1 MKDSIATVLLR
12 STRRLSSKLK
22 FAAVSTLKNLPIF
35 GVLYYSLISGAFWRE
50 QRAVLAG
57 REQYSRQLREL
68 KSTSALLRRNTHRLE
83 KGLIMRPQKPVFA
96 SNYIGETVDIFGRAN
111 SLNDY
116 DRDELQWSADVL
128 AAFFDAVPEGL
139 NTTVDASRHAFERID
154 FSSAHQN
161 RVPYK
166 YACLPDRTITI
177 TDLEILFQRR
187 RSVRW
192 FQDKPVDE
200 HLLREAARLA
210 AYAPSA
216 CNRLP
221 YKFVIANGAPLA
233 HQLAALANGTPGWA
247 HNIPC
252 TVAVVGD
259 LSAYFAEHDRHLIYI
274 DAALASMQFMQACDA
289 LGLASC
295 PINWPDI
302 ESNERAIRE
311 FLRLSDSQRTVMLIA
326 VGYADPEGL
335 IPYSEKKPVD
345 LMAQFLTLSE

>member
-1 MKDSIATVLLR
+1 MKYFIATSLLPPAR
-12 STRRLSSKLK
+12 QLRSKLK
-22 FAAVSTLKNLPIF
+22 FAVFSTLKTLPMF
-35 GVLYYSLISGAFWRE
+35 GVFYYSFISGAFWRE

-96 SNYIGETVDIFGRAN
+96 ANYIGETVDIFQRAN
-111 SLNDY
+111 SLNSY

-128 AAFFDAVPEGL
+128 TAFFDAVPAGL
-139 NTTVDASRHAFERID
+139 NAAVDEARYMFERVD
-154 FSSAHQN
+154 RSNAPQN

-166 YACLPDRTITI
+166 YACLPEPKITVK
-177 TDLEILFQRR
+177 DLETLFQRR

-192 FQDKPVDE
+192 FRETAVDDD
-200 HLLREAARLA
+200 LLREAARLA

-221 YKFVIANGAPLA
+221 YKFVIANGEPIAS
-233 HQLAALANGTPGWA
+233 QLAALANGTPGWA

-274 DAALASMQFMQACDA
+274 DAALASMQFMQACDT
-289 LGLASC
+289 LGLATC

-302 ESNERAIRE
+302 KSNEENIRK

-335 IPYSEKKPVD
+335 IPYSEKKAVNSIT
-345 LMAQFLTLSE
+345 QFLKAPG

>member
-1 MKDSIATVLLR
+1 MKHLISNATSLSFQELRRKLRFAVVSLLKDFR
-12 STRRLSSKLK
+12 
-22 FAAVSTLKNLPIF
+22 VF
-35 GVLYYSLISGAFWRE
+35 GVLYYALFSGEFWRE

-96 SNYIGETVDIFGRAN
+96 ANYICETVDIFVRAN
-111 SLNDY
+111 RLPAFDQ
-116 DRDELQWSADVL
+116 DELQWSADVIL
-128 AAFFDAVPEGL
+128 AFFEAVPAGL
-139 NTTVDASRHAFERID
+139 DATVDKARGVFEQGKLVR
-154 FSSAHQN
+154 AYEA

-166 YACLPDRTITI
+166 YSDLPETTLSMEE
-177 TDLEILFQRR
+177 LETLFRRR

-192 FQDKPVDE
+192 FQNKSVSNE
-200 HLLREAARLA
+200 MLQEAARLA

-221 YKFVIANGAPLA
+221 YKFIIANSAPLA
-233 HQLAALANGTPGWA
+233 YELASLANGTPGWA

-259 LSAYFAEHDRHLIYI
+259 LSAYFAERDRHLIYI
-274 DAALASMQFMQACDA
+274 DAALASMQFMQACDR
-289 LGLASC
+289 LGLATC

-302 ESNERAIRE
+302 EVNERNIRS
-311 FLRLSDSQRTVMLIA
+311 LLNLTDSQRTVMLIA
-326 VGYADPEGL
+326 VGYADPDGL
-335 IPYSEKKPVD
+335 IPYSEKKSV
-345 LMAQFLTLSE
+345 ASITEFLPAID